1 MSPRLL
7 LVDDDDDIRT
17 IARMSFERIGGWT
30 VVDVSSG
37 QDALEA
43 VSRDGP
49 FDAVVLDVM
58 MPGLD
63 GPATLARLRDGV
75 LPPAVPI
82 VFLTAKIDRADRE
95 ALVALGAV
103 GTLRKPFDPMTL
115 PAELERVLAPS

>member
-1 MSPRLL
+1 MSPRML
-7 LVDDDDDIRT
+7 LVDDDDDIRA

-30 VVDVSSG
+30 VLDVPSG
-37 QDALEA
+37 QDALA
-43 VSRDGP
+43 AALHDGP

-63 GPATLARLRDGV
+63 GPATLARLRDGM

-95 ALVALGAV
+95 ALVALGGA
-103 GTLRKPFDPMTL
+103 GTLRKPFDPVTL
-115 PAELERVLAPS
+115 SAELERVLAPS

>member
-17 IARMSFERIGGWT
+17 IVRMSLERIGGWS

-37 QDALEA
+37 QDAIEA
-43 VSRDGP
+43 ASHGGH

-75 LPPAVPI
+75 LPPTVPI

-103 GTLRKPFDPMTL
+103 GTLRKPFDPVTL
-115 PAELERVLAPS
+115 SAELERVLAPS